1 MLRRPLPPL
10 VLLLVL
16 ATAFVYR
23 QELRMVEVQRERA
36 ALARERARLAGEIR
50 ALEASLAWLTRP
62 ARLARL
68 AGALDMVPAGAAR
81 IVPAEAIARR
91 EGIEIARRS
100 FPVPLPSGYVATLR
114 ARPPLLVV
122 RDGLRP

>member
-23 QELRMVEVQRERA
+23 QELRMVGVQRERT

-62 ARLARL
+62 VRLGRLA
-68 AGALDMVPAGAAR
+68 AALDMVPATADR
-81 IVPAEAIARR
+81 LVPAEAVARR
-91 EGIEIARRS
+91 EGIELARRR

-114 ARPPLLVV
+114 ARPPLSPV
-122 RDGLRP
+122 RDGAGP